1 MNHPE
6 NPAISSRN
14 QAGRISGGTKN
25 GLAICGQVEL
35 MYSVRNI
42 DDMSVRVLPVSELG
56 DRGLP
61 FTRVAS
67 ESNEVAWVGR
77 CGTARVLTSCSR
89 GLSST
94 TFSGKVGKIGDGL
107 SLIPRSVTSS
117 ASLSTLLVAGL
128 PGTEFAENLK
138 SENLS
143 EATKRVGNTIVAR
156 FWVSCVSSGTYA
168 NPTDFKSFF
177 DRDREWVL
185 DDMFFWSA

>member
-1 MNHPE
+1 M
-6 NPAISSRN
+6 
-14 QAGRISGGTKN
+14 
-25 GLAICGQVEL
+25 
-35 MYSVRNI
+35 
-42 DDMSVRVLPVSELG
+42 
-56 DRGLP
+56 
-61 FTRVAS
+61 
-67 ESNEVAWVGR
+67 
-77 CGTARVLTSCSR
+77 LTSCSR

-94 TFSGKVGKIGDGL
+94 TFSDKVGKIGDGL

-128 PGTEFAENLK
+128 PGPEFAENLK

-185 DDMFFWSA
+185 DDMFFFGARNTDRLDLPPKYKVERPGQLSTSSCAGLRKGSADARLSG